1 MDGGAMRRDDWLV
14 HQLPVGM
21 VEDEFLVRF
30 VTIFQEV
37 ADTVVGQI
45 DNLPHV
51 FDPTVAPLPMVRA
64 LGGWVGLD
72 WVDPSLPDAL
82 QRRIVREY
90 FSLLRWR
97 GTKRGMR
104 QLLELISQQPAV
116 VEEVG
121 GIYQEGES
129 PANVGHVVLR
139 VASAG
144 WATEPDLLR
153 IVRSELPASITFEL
167 FVGDR
172 RLWPP
177 EPDEPPA
184 PVPEMEE
191 VG

>member
-1 MDGGAMRRDDWLV
+1 MRRDDWLV

-30 VTIFQEV
+30 LSIFQDV
-37 ADTVVGQI
+37 ADTVAGQI

-72 WVDPSLPDAL
+72 WIDPSLPDAL
-82 QRRIVREY
+82 QRRIVRQY
-90 FSLLRWR
+90 FSMLRWR

-104 QLLELISQQPAV
+104 QLLELITEAPAV
-116 VEEVG
+116 VTETG

-129 PANVGHVVLR
+129 PLDIGHVVLR
-139 VASAG
+139 VERSG

-153 IVRSELPASITFEL
+153 IVKAELPASVTFEL

-172 RLWPP
+172 QIWPP
-177 EPDEPPA
+177 EPPDEPPSDLA
-184 PVPEMEE
+184 ELVEE
-191 VG
+191 VR